1 MVEST
6 SANDTGSAER
16 LISGSRR
23 GPAAAGPATFDG
35 SRATMT
41 ASSTAKAV
49 TTAKARGM
57 PPRARRPKASGG
69 PTAMPSEPA
78 R

>member
-6 SANDTGSAER
+6 SADDTGSAER

-23 GPAAAGPATFDG
+23 GPAAAGPATFEG

-49 TTAKARGM
+49 TTAKARCM

-69 PTAMPSEPA
+69 PDRDAERAA